1 MTRMK
6 KVLILLNLLLDK
18 MGSAAGETRLPRTK
32 NKEVMK
38 NV

>member
-18 MGSAAGETRLPRTK
+18 MGR
-32 NKEVMK
+32 EVFRFFMMDK
-38 NV
+38 FVEV

>member
-1 MTRMK
+1 LEAWLSPASIRIVYT
-6 KVLILLNLLLDK
+6 
-18 MGSAAGETRLPRTK
+18 SAAGETRLPRTK